1 MGRVRQVSTISGDQ
15 RTVEAA
21 LGDYLKQMVG
31 KTATP
36 YSGQLVADI
45 PEMFTDAYG
54 RLQSMLGNYGDVV
67 RSALLKDVE
76 GVPAWQMD
84 MGNIKGV
91 WEKEFATPMME
102 TWRSTVAPML
112 REEFASI
119 PGGLYSQAR
128 GRGIRDE
135 ANRFFGEY
143 VQPTYWQG
151 FQAELGRMF
160 SSTEAAAGR
169 SAPAALALTGLPKT
183 EFDVMA
189 GPAQQ
194 YMGLQQQGLTA
205 AYQDFLRT
213 SPESSPWMQLAMQY
227 MGIPTYQAVTVG
239 GDGGSTDWMGVGAGA
254 GVGALMANAGMLGT
268 MGAGSGA
275 ALGALAAFSDVRV
288 KTNIAPIESALSK
301 VARLKGYTFEFVG
314 SNTRS
319 ASIMAQDLETVLPE
333 GVSEVDGVK
342 CIHIPAV
349 VALLV
354 DAVNELSEE
363 THNG

>member
-1 MGRVRQVSTISGDQ
+1 MGRVRQVSTISGEQ

-31 KTATP
+31 TAATP
-36 YSGQLVADI
+36 YAGQLAADI
-45 PEMFTDAYG
+45 PSMFTDAYG

-76 GVPAWQMD
+76 GVPAWQME
-84 MGNIKGV
+84 MGDIKGV
-91 WEKEFATPMME
+91 WEREFAAPVME
-102 TWRSTVAPML
+102 TWKSTVAPIL
-112 REEFASI
+112 REEYAGI

-160 SSTEAAAGR
+160 GSTEAAAGR
-169 SAPAALALTGLPKT
+169 RAPAALALTGLPKT
-183 EFDVMA
+183 EFDVFA
-189 GPAQQ
+189 QPAQQ
-194 YMGLQQQGLTA
+194 YMALQQQGLTA
-205 AYQDFLRT
+205 SYQEFLRT
-213 SPESSPWMQLAMQY
+213 SPESSPWIQLAMQY

-239 GDGGSTDWMGVGAGA
+239 PSDGGTDWLGVGAGA
-254 GVGALMANAGMLGT
+254 GAGALMANAGMLGS
-268 MGAGSGA
+268 MGAGGGA

-288 KTNIAPIESALSK
+288 KTEIAPVESALEK
-301 VARLKGYTFEFVG
+301 VSRLKGYTFKFVG

-319 ASIMAQDLETVLPE
+319 AGIMAQDLEAVLPE
-333 GVSEVDGVK
+333 GVSEVCGVK

-349 VALLV
+349 IALLV

-363 THNG
+363 IHNG